1 MEQKSRS
8 MIYQSKTIE
17 FYAFQKT
24 SRKDEIAILTFNNA
38 QDDILSL
45 TEQDEGG
52 RKSSSQNLMIHA

>member
-38 QDDILSL
+38 QDDILSV